1 MRMNFVFSE
10 VAAGLRRNLTMTIAM
25 IMTTAIS
32 LGFFGAGLL
41 VANQIGEMKTLYYDK
56 LEVSIYLSDGITPQ
70 QQEAVS
76 TQLDASPEVASFQY
90 LNKAEAYDRFKRLF
104 RGNPQLVAQASPED
118 LPATFL
124 VRMKDPE
131 RYTVLAQQFPGGKA
145 GVDQVQGQSEVLDRI
160 FSLFNGIRNAAIALA
175 LLQALAALLL
185 ISNTIQVAAFNR
197 RVETGIMRLVGASR
211 WYTQLPF
218 VLEAALAG
226 LAGAVLAIAGLF
238 AAKFLFVDKTL
249 AEPIRSG
256 IVPPIDVGT
265 ILMISPYVAGVGVLL
280 ASIAAYVTLRLYVR
294 L

>member
-1 MRMNFVFSE
+1 MRLNFVFTE

-32 LGFFGAGLL
+32 LAFFGAGLL
-41 VANQIGEMKTLYYDK
+41 VAQQIGDMKELYYDK
-56 LEVSIYLSDGITPQ
+56 LEVSIYLQDEVTPAQ
-70 QQEAVS
+70 REAVTS
-76 TQLDASPEVASFQY
+76 QLDASPEVESYQY
-90 LNKAEAYDRFKRLF
+90 LDKAAAFARFKELF
-104 RGNPQLVAQASPED
+104 KGNPQLVNQATQED
-118 LPATFL
+118 LPATYL

-131 RYTVLAQQFPGGKA
+131 RYTVLAQQFPGGKN

-226 LAGAVLAIAGLF
+226 LAGAILALGGLV
-238 AAKFLFVDKTL
+238 AAKYLFVDKTL

-256 IVPPIDVGT
+256 IVPPIDLGT
-265 ILMISPYVAGVGVLL
+265 ILAISPYVAGVGVLL

>member
-1 MRMNFVFSE
+1 MRMNFVHSE
-10 VAAGLRRNLTMTIAM
+10 VAAGLRRNLTMTFAM

-41 VANQIGEMKTLYYDK
+41 VANQISDMKELYYDK
-56 LEVSIYLSDGITPQ
+56 LEVSIYLKDDINAKQ
-70 QQEAVS
+70 QKSVS
-76 TQLDASPEVASFQY
+76 SQLEASPEVASYQFLTKEQ
-90 LNKAEAYDRFKRLF
+90 AYERFKRLF
-104 RGNPQLVAQASPED
+104 RGNPNLVAQATPED
-118 LPATFL
+118 LPATYL

-131 RYTVLAQQFPGGKA
+131 RYTVLAQQFDRTA
-145 GVDQVQGQSEVLDRI
+145 GIDQVQGQSEVLDRI
-160 FSLFNGIRNAAIALA
+160 FSLFNGIRNGAIVLA

-226 LAGAVLAIAGLF
+226 LAGALLAVVGLF
-238 AAKFLFVDKTL
+238 GVKYLFVDKTL

-256 IVPPIDVGT
+256 IVPPLDVGT
-265 ILMISPYVAGVGVLL
+265 ILAITPYVAGVGVLL
-280 ASIAAYVTLRLYVR
+280 ASVAAYVTLRLYVR

>member
-41 VANQIGEMKTLYYDK
+41 VANQIGEMKELYYDK
-56 LEVSIYLSDGITPQ
+56 LEVSIYLADGITPK
-70 QQEAVS
+70 QQEAITS
-76 TQLDASPEVASFQY
+76 QLAASPEVESSQY
-90 LNKAEAYDRFKRLF
+90 LTKAEAYDRFKRLF
-104 RGNPQLVAQASPED
+104 RGNPQLVAQATPED

-131 RYTVLAQQFPGGKA
+131 RYTVLAQQFSGAA
-145 GVDQVQGQSEVLDRI
+145 GIDQVQGQSEVLDRI
-160 FSLFNGIRNAAIALA
+160 FSLFNGVRNAAIALA

-226 LAGAVLAIAGLF
+226 LAGALLAVVGLF
-238 AAKFLFVDKTL
+238 GVKYLFVDKTL

-256 IVPPIDVGT
+256 IVPPLDVGT
-265 ILMISPYVAGVGVLL
+265 ILAIAPYVAGAGVLL
-280 ASIAAYVTLRLYVR
+280 ASVAAYVTLRLYVR

>member
-1 MRMNFVFSE
+1 MRMNFVFTE

-25 IMTTAIS
+25 VMTTAIS
-32 LGFFGAGLL
+32 LAFFGAGLL
-41 VANQIGEMKTLYYDK
+41 VAQQIGDMKELYYDK
-56 LEVSIYLSDGITPQ
+56 LEVSIYLQDKVSPAQ
-70 QQEAVS
+70 REAV
-76 TQLDASPEVASFQY
+76 TAQLDASPEVESYEY
-90 LNKAEAYDRFKRLF
+90 LDKAAAFARFKELF
-104 RGNPQLVAQASPED
+104 KGNPQLVNQATEDD
-118 LPATFL
+118 LPATYL

-131 RYTVLAQQFPGGKA
+131 RYTVLAQQFPAGKN

-160 FSLFNGIRNAAIALA
+160 FSLFNGVRNAAIALA

-226 LAGAVLAIAGLF
+226 LAGAILALGGLV

-265 ILMISPYVAGVGVLL
+265 ILMISPYVAGAGVLL
-280 ASIAAYVTLRLYVR
+280 ASVAAYVTLRLYVR

>member
-1 MRMNFVFSE
+1 MRVNFVLTE
-10 VAAGLRRNLTMTIAM
+10 VTAGLRRNMTMTIAM

-41 VANQIGEMKTLYYDK
+41 VANQIGEMKQLYYDK
-56 LEVSIYLSDGITPQ
+56 LEVSIYLKDNVSAQ
-70 QQEAVS
+70 QRAAVTS
-76 TQLDASPEVASFQY
+76 ELDSSPEVASYQY
-90 LNKAEAYDRFKRLF
+90 LTREQAYERFKRLF
-104 RGNPQLVAQASPED
+104 RGNPNLVAQATPED
-118 LPATFL
+118 LPATYL
-124 VRMKDPE
+124 VRMRDPE
-131 RYTVLAQQFPGGKA
+131 RYTVLAQQFKGAA
-145 GVDQVQGQSEVLDRI
+145 GIDQVQGQSEVLDRI
-160 FSLFNGIRNAAIALA
+160 FSLFNGVRNAAIALA

-218 VLEAALAG
+218 VLEAAVAG
-226 LAGAVLAIAGLF
+226 LAGALLAIGGLF

-265 ILMISPYVAGVGVLL
+265 ILTISPYVAGVGVLL